1 VGAAKICHF
10 KVTELPVDT
19 ELEAGNYKLLE
30 GKFLIQRGRNYVS
43 YQH

>member
-1 VGAAKICHF
+1 VRAAKICHF

-19 ELEAGNYKLLE
+19 ELEAGNCKLLE

>member
-19 ELEAGNYKLLE
+19 ELEAGNFKLLE
-30 GKFLIQRGRNYVS
+30 GNFLIQRGYKHVS
-43 YQH
+43 NQY